1 LKRGSELSG
10 GLILFSCS
18 SQSIALYAVIAVIA
32 ALLVVVSTA
41 LHALS
46 CVCGAVVRCRRPQAG
61 ASSIAPAKA
70 RTDLQSATWMSATLS
85 LLLVVVLAA
94 LIILAY
100 TYGMSDAFGAVSA
113 VPDAPLGLARMVYG
127 VGLATQPALVT
138 AVSAVLL
145 PTLRKANAT
154 ICDAVHLDGVIRDLG
169 RLNNSFENIPDLH
182 NIIDTIDQIQNTTD
196 GISAQLDGIFVF
208 SEDFTRQKHI
218 IKNASDAILSD
229 LRDVNASLVM
239 INKATDDAYGSVMQL
254 DNYMYVL
261 FGPGGP
267 SNHSSTDRDGYIDAV
282 EYDLV
287 RTQRSDTPGDGIPT
301 EDTLNSAATGDR
313 ASLARLISGS
323 LYGER
328 GELTELIAKLQ
339 GIYESVVRMPDYE
352 RTGENLR
359 HINETLR
366 EILAP
371 HGVAAQL
378 PEQFNRLRTAVQSVP
393 RPALI
398 KQHVRAIFDAVNGIG
413 AAPLVQLLARTDALL
428 RQIPGHIEDILNTI
442 DRVVKVLNSVRAP
455 VHDLVFVHPRKF
467 EQTIMDLPFN
477 ATEVYD
483 KVGDALNDAIGS
495 ADAVTPDLRELN
507 STLLQ
512 DANIPSFIEQ
522 INEAQNLY
530 DEKLGAVNQTQLYA
544 LLDLAA
550 GFNMTYN
557 TTPFEIQ
564 LVGVRAAVAAVYIP
578 PEVLLGLEALQ
589 AVRMALEQ
597 ALRDVVGHVGDVGSD
612 GTVTAR
618 EGDYRMLVQGV
629 CANDMVTYCT
639 SDSDCAAPGTCSSIA
654 YYRCSANAA
663 APQFCVQDGD
673 CTAGSYCLADG
684 NRALNLQAALL
695 ALAQPEA
702 SDFGQQQVYDEFE
715 NVRSSAGAVDM
726 TDMHDQLDAFMHD
739 LHTLNTV
746 QYEQDISTLQGEL
759 FNPAYSL
766 DQYLGDLQAA
776 QDRIRGVN
784 YTDYAVEVHGAQ
796 QEVEDAKTKYGD
808 QLAEYTDLTQDLRNF
823 FFGRTELRAHLHSIG
838 RDRLEHMMG
847 SGGMGPVVVHVG
859 RSLQET
865 ANQVINIVKNAS
877 IAEDVDLETVQIAEQ
892 LHEPAVYLDRVTA
905 NPHSGYFN
913 LHKAGALYYM
923 MQLTNETADMV
934 VNANDTTQHT
944 VLKDSSGRAYP
955 DGKFCVTNTCFENQQ
970 QEAEDDYGVYL
981 PLLLIPLAAVALI
994 ALGSFGCV
1002 FVSPKSGGCCRRCM
1016 PHWLICTL
1024 VVLVPLYLIL
1034 SGLLFTVMIG
1044 VTDSCSSTPRI
1055 AANYLSAY
1063 GDDLCVKLGG
1073 NGTLSE
1079 CTVSS
1084 NNVTVSMNLRRMAHT
1099 ALGMQDCPADKAD
1112 DPFGQPL
1119 NSVASQ
1125 LNAVATS
1132 RVQQEL
1138 EKKAYRRLRTLPRD
1152 IALDFA
1158 GNLAHVGRDFLVD
1171 VASDAVTC
1179 EQAQDVVEYLTAPV
1193 CTSVVGPWTWIVAA
1207 IYAAAWVMLCLGFP
1221 AACALKQSF
1230 EWEHEAA
1237 LRTERGP
1244 DSPCMHRNLHLH
1256 HMMATRGRGTMVG
1269 RGPSPPKRSQRAG
1282 RSVEEES
1289 NVENPLVLR
1298 AVGANA
1304 DAGTGTG
1311 ASAPEVEEQAAPGSA
1326 HEEVENPVVRMAE
1339 DATAPHGAQDGD
1351 SV

>member
-1 LKRGSELSG
+1 
-10 GLILFSCS
+10 
-18 SQSIALYAVIAVIA
+18 
-32 ALLVVVSTA
+32 
-41 LHALS
+41 
-46 CVCGAVVRCRRPQAG
+46 
-61 ASSIAPAKA
+61 
-70 RTDLQSATWMSATLS
+70 
-85 LLLVVVLAA
+85 
-94 LIILAY
+94 
-100 TYGMSDAFGAVSA
+100 MSDAFGAVSA
-113 VPDAPLGLARMVYG
+113 VSDAPLGMARMIYG
-127 VGLATQPALVT
+127 VGLATQPALIS

-154 ICDAVHLDGVIRDLG
+154 ICDAVHWDGVIRDLG
-169 RLNNSFENIPDLH
+169 RLNTSFENIPDLH

-196 GISAQLDGIFVF
+196 GISNQLDGIFVF
-208 SEDFTRQKHI
+208 SEDFTTQKHI

-239 INKATDDAYGSVMQL
+239 INLATDDAYGSVLQL
-254 DNYMYVL
+254 DSYMYAL

-267 SNHSSTDRDGYIDAV
+267 SNHSSTDRDGYIDSV

-301 EDTLNSAATGDR
+301 GDTLNSAATGNR
-313 ASLARLISGS
+313 ASLARLMSGS
-323 LYGER
+323 LYGEPD
-328 GELTELIAKLQ
+328 ELTELIAKLQ
-339 GIYESVVRMPDYE
+339 GIYESVVLMPDYE
-352 RTGENLR
+352 KTAENLR
-359 HINETLR
+359 KINATMHG
-366 EILAP
+366 ILAP
-371 HGVAAQL
+371 QGVATQL
-378 PEQFNRLRTAVQSVP
+378 PEQFKRLRTAVQSVP

-398 KQHVRAIFDAVNGIG
+398 KQHVRAVFDAVSGIG
-413 AAPLVQLLARTDALL
+413 AAPLIQLLAHTDALL
-428 RQIPGHIEDILNTI
+428 RRIPGHIEDILNTI
-442 DRVVKVLNSVRAP
+442 DRVVEVLNSVRAP
-455 VHDLVFVHPRKF
+455 VRDLVFIHPRKF
-467 EQTIMDLPFN
+467 EQTIMELPFN
-477 ATEVYD
+477 ATDVYG
-483 KVGDALNDAIGS
+483 KVGDALDDAIGS

-522 INEAQNLY
+522 INDAQDIY
-530 DEKLGAVNQTQLYA
+530 DEKLGAVNQTQLYS

-612 GTVTAR
+612 GRVATR
-618 EGDYRMLVQGV
+618 EGDYRLLVQGV
-629 CANDMVTYCT
+629 CTNDMVTYCT
-639 SDSDCAAPGTCSSIA
+639 SGSDCGISGACGNIA
-654 YYRCSANAA
+654 YYRCSANGE
-663 APQFCVQDGD
+663 APQFCAQDND
-673 CTAGSYCLADG
+673 CTTGSYCLADG

-715 NVRSSAGAVDM
+715 DVRSSAGAVDM
-726 TDMHDQLDAFMHD
+726 TDMHGQLDAFMDD

-746 QYEQDISTLQGEL
+746 QYEQEISTLQAEL

-784 YTDYAVEVHGAQ
+784 YTDYTVEVRNAQ
-796 QEVEDAKTKYGD
+796 QEVDNEKAKYGD
-808 QLAEYTDLTQDLRNF
+808 QLTEYTDITQDLRNF
-823 FFGRTELRAHLHSIG
+823 FLGRSELRAHLVHLE
-838 RDRLEHMMG
+838 RDRLRHVMG
-847 SGGMGPVVVHVG
+847 SAGVGPVLMHVG

-865 ANQVINIVKNAS
+865 ANQVINIVKNTS
-877 IAEDVDLETVQIAEQ
+877 IAEDIDLETVEVTEQ

-905 NPHSGYFN
+905 NPHSGYFD

-923 MQLTNETADMV
+923 MQLTNDTAEMV
-934 VNANDTTQHT
+934 VSANDTTQHT
-944 VLKDSSGRAYP
+944 FLKDSSGRAYP
-955 DGKFCVTNTCFENQQ
+955 EGKFCVTNTCFENQQ
-970 QEAEDDYGVYL
+970 QEAEDEYGVYL
-981 PLLLIPLAAVALI
+981 PLLLVPLAVVALI

-1002 FVSPKSGGCCRRCM
+1002 FVPAKSGGCGRRCM

-1034 SGLLFTVMIG
+1034 SGLLFTVIIG

-1079 CTVSS
+1079 CTVYS
-1084 NNVTVSMNLRRMAHT
+1084 NNVTANMNLRRMAHT
-1099 ALGMQDCPADKAD
+1099 ALGLQDCPTDKAD
-1112 DPFGQPL
+1112 DPFVQPL
-1119 NSVASQ
+1119 YSVASQ

-1132 RVQQEL
+1132 RVKQEL
-1138 EKKAYRRLRTLPRD
+1138 DKNEYRRLRTLPRD

-1158 GNLAHVGRDFLVD
+1158 GDLAHVGRDFLVD
-1171 VASDAVTC
+1171 VASDTVTC
-1179 EQAQDVVEYLTAPV
+1179 EHAQDVVEYLTAPV

-1244 DSPCMHRNLHLH
+1244 NSPSMHRNLHLH
-1256 HMMATRGRGTMVG
+1256 HMMATRGRGPMVG
-1269 RGPSPPKRSQRAG
+1269 RGPSPPKRSRRAG
-1282 RSVEEES
+1282 NFIEEES
-1289 NVENPLVLR
+1289 NVENPVVLR
-1298 AVGANA
+1298 AVGAHA

-1311 ASAPEVEEQAAPGSA
+1311 ASAPEAEEQALSGGA

-1339 DATAPHGAQDGD
+1339 DGAQGRELI
-1351 SV
+1351 